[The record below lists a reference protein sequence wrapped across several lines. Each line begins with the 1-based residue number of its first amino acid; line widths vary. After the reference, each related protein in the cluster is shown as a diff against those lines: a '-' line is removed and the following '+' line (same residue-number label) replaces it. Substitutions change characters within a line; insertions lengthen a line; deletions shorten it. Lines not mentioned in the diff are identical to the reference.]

1 MDVAIG
7 TVLAFLYRFL
17 GMIFLA
23 LVSVITARE
32 LSVEDRGVFVAA
44 VVIISAIGSLVASFS
59 SATGY
64 FVSNKN
70 RPPGEV
76 AFNATILSL
85 LMGLVVFAVCF
96 ALWVLLRPGLLPF
109 ADDIRFF
116 ERASNERQIILLIGF
131 SLFPMV
137 ARHALGGV
145 SLGLNHQ
152 GRYSFSIYGPSYTAV
167 FLFVFWFI
175 LLDHRSA
182 ESAIA
187 LWILSQ
193 YASLIVQA
201 AIGWNWWSW
210 ALHHRPDFGL
220 IRDFLT
226 FGTVTGLAG
235 FVSYFN
241 YRIDQI
247 LVFTIDGSRGSGI
260 YATAV
265 NFAEGLWL
273 FSTALSIS
281 AFARV
286 GSLDRENAAELT
298 ARSVRH
304 TLLMSASAGAAIFVL
319 APYLIEGVFGARYLP
334 ATESLRILTVGT
346 VLWAPAAILSNY
358 FSIQLGRP
366 SIPLF
371 LALTSCT
378 INVIVSSLL
387 IPQYGFK
394 GAAWGTTISYSFT
407 IILTSI
413 VFLRMSDAH
422 HSDLWRIRKDD
433 ILSYFRLA
441 NRILHGELFRH
452 FLPGS
457 RPAA

>member
-23 LVSVITARE
+23 LVSVITARW
-32 LSVEDRGVFVAA
+32 LSLEDRGVFVAA

-59 SATGY
+59 AATGY
-64 FVSNKN
+64 FVSN
-70 RPPGEV
+70 RHRAPGEV
-76 AFNATILSL
+76 AVNAMVVSAVL
-85 LMGLVVFAVCF
+85 GLVVLVACTL
-96 ALWVLLRPGLLPF
+96 LWLLLRPGLLPF
-109 ADDIRFF
+109 IDDIDLLR
-116 ERASNERQIILLIGF
+116 RASNERQIILLIGF

-137 ARHALGGV
+137 ARHAIGGV

-152 GRYSFSIYGPSYTAV
+152 GRYSLAIYGPSYAAV
-167 FLFVFWFI
+167 VLFVIWFI
-175 LLDHRSA
+175 ILDHRTA
-182 ESAIA
+182 ETAIA

-193 YASLIVQA
+193 YVSLAIQA
-201 AIGWNWWSW
+201 AIGWHWWSW
-210 ALHHRPDFGL
+210 ALHHRPDFRL

-247 LVFTIDGSRGSGI
+247 LVFSLDGSRGSGI

-265 NFAEGLWL
+265 NFAEALWL

-281 AFARV
+281 AFASV
-286 GSLDRENAAELT
+286 GALDRASSAELT

-304 TLLMSASAGAAIFVL
+304 TLIISFAAGAFIFAF
-319 APYLIEGVFGARYLP
+319 APWLIEAGFGSRYLP

-366 SIPLF
+366 VIPLL
-371 LALTSCT
+371 LATTSCI
-378 INVIVSSLL
+378 INIILSFIL
-387 IPQYGFK
+387 IPEYGFK
-394 GAAWGTTISYSFT
+394 GAAWGTTIAYAIT
-407 IILTSI
+407 ITLTSYL
-413 VFLRMSDAH
+413 FLRMSHLKPA
-422 HSDLWRIRKDD
+422 DLLRIRRDD
-433 ILSYFRLA
+433 IASYFRLA
-441 NRILHGELFRH
+441 RRLLKGELFRH
-452 FLPGS
+452 LMPGK
-457 RPAA
+457 RTT